1 MPERPDDPLDELR
14 QRIHATQD
22 AAQRLAQEAAGAKAA
37 HDAGEVPPIGWR
49 TDGERE
55 ARTGELQAL
64 VALLESLRGLVPTE
78 LQEQLTEVVRQILL
92 LVRALIDWLV
102 ERMEQQAGG
111 VGRAAASGGGPDVQ
125 DIPIV

>member
-14 QRIHATQD
+14 KRIHQTQD
-22 AAQRLAQEAAGAKAA
+22 AAQRLAQEAAGAREAQE
-37 HDAGEVPPIGWR
+37 AGGTPPPGWR
-49 TDGERE
+49 TGDERE

-64 VALLESLRGLVPTE
+64 VALLESLRGLVPAE
-78 LQEQLTEVVRQILL
+78 LQEQLTEVVRQVLL

-102 ERMEQQAGG
+102 ERMEVSAG
-111 VGRAAASGGGPDVQ
+111 AAGKRASGAGPDVQ